1 MNSETRNFLL
11 IRGEKIKIILKKE
24 KLSIYKKEI
33 YINSYENKILKID
46 KTYLQNEFPL
56 IINLNINFK

>member
-11 IRGEKIKIILKKE
+11 IRGEKIKIIRKKE

-46 KTYLQNEFPL
+46 KKRIYKT
-56 IINLNINFK
+56 NLL

>member
-11 IRGEKIKIILKKE
+11 IRGEIKIILKKE

-46 KTYLQNEFPL
+46 KKRIYKT
-56 IINLNINFK
+56 NFL